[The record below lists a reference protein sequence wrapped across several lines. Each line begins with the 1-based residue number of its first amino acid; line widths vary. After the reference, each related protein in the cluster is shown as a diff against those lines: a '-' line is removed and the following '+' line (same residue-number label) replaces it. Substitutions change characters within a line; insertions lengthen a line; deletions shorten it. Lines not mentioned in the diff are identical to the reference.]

1 MSVHSLQIPAPTG
14 AYRSVEL
21 IDALKDP
28 VVVHLI
34 VQTRVISH
42 KAYNANNLHGKLQM
56 FTQVSKSKS

>member
-1 MSVHSLQIPAPTG
+1 MSVYSVYSLQIPAPTG

-34 VQTRVISH
+34 VQTRFISH
-42 KAYNANNLHGKLQM
+42 KAYNANNLHGKL
-56 FTQVSKSKS
+56 

>member
-1 MSVHSLQIPAPTG
+1 MSVHSLQIPATTG

-34 VQTRVISH
+34 VQTRLISH
-42 KAYNANNLHGKLQM
+42 KAYNANNPYGKLQM
-56 FTQVSKSKS
+56 FTQVS